1 MDGYTLTLV
10 IIGAATVAWM
20 FVKLVDKLVAF
31 IQENKNRPIRPR
43 RRRDGRARA
52 RHAHRHTRVPGL

>member
-20 FVKLVDKLVAF
+20 FVRLVDKLD
-31 IQENKNRPIRPR
+31 RPCK
-43 RRRDGRARA
+43 
-52 RHAHRHTRVPGL
+52 